1 LTLIKKHIAA
11 TIVAAF
17 IVLGLTNARCGVYRF
32 NDAAIPDSMHSIK
45 VNFIENRA
53 PYVNPQIS
61 PALTD
66 RLKRKISSQTKLSVT
81 NADDADYDVK
91 ATITDYS
98 VSTSG
103 ISDKKTSMN
112 RLTVTVHVVLTDQK
126 SNNPPVEYDVIWN
139 KEFEATLT
147 LQAAEAGLFDVIIK
161 SLADDIFNRMFSNW

>member
-1 LTLIKKHIAA
+1 MQSINRHIAFS
-11 TIVAAF
+11 ILAAF
-17 IVLGLTNARCGVYRF
+17 IVLAFTNARCKVYRF
-32 NDAAIPDSMHSIK
+32 NDAAIPDTMHSIK

-61 PALTD
+61 PALTE
-66 RLKRKISSQTKLSVT
+66 RLKKKISSQTKLSVT
-81 NADDADYDVK
+81 NSDNADYDVK

-103 ISDKKTSMN
+103 VSNKQSSMN
-112 RLTVTVHVVLTDQK
+112 RLTVTVHVALTDQK
-126 SNNPPVEYDVIWN
+126 SGNPAVEYDVVWN

-147 LQAAEAGLFDVIIK
+147 LQAAEASLFDIIIK